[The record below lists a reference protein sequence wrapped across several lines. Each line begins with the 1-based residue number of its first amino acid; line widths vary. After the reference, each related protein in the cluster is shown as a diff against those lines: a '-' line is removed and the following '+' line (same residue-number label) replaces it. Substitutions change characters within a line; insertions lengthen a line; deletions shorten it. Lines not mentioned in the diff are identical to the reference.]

1 MATSRTRLTDQTRNE
16 EMQRLAADLF
26 EVAGAMRRD
35 GEAIARTAG
44 QTQARWQV
52 MWTAARGDRSV
63 PAIARRLG
71 VTRQSVQP
79 VADELVNSGLARY
92 TPNPD
97 HRRSPLLAL
106 TEQGT
111 KIVDALDQ
119 TAGRRNLQLTRELG
133 DARVDEL
140 RSLLDH
146 LRRALETPHS

>member
-1 MATSRTRLTDQTRNE
+1 
-16 EMQRLAADLF
+16 MQRLAADLF

-44 QTQARWQV
+44 QTQVRWQV
-52 MWTAARGDRSV
+52 MWTAAHGERSV

-79 VADELVNSGLARY
+79 VADDLVNSGLARY
-92 TPNPD
+92 APNPD
-97 HRRSPLLAL
+97 HRRSPLLVL
-106 TEQGT
+106 TDPGAKVVEE
-111 KIVDALDQ
+111 LDQ

-133 DARVDEL
+133 DARVREL
-140 RSLLDH
+140 RALLDH